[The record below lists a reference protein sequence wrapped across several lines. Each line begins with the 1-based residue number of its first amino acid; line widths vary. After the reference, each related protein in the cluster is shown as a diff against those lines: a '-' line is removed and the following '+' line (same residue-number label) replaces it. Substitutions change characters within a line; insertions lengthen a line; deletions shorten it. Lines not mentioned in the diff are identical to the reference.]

1 MQSEQVNCI
10 RYGSNAIDKGTH
22 VEYTSGMAV
31 FMKYTCRICKKEFLD
46 KEIPRGSG
54 DKE

>member
-10 RYGSNAIDKGTH
+10 RCGSNAIDKGTH

-46 KEIPRGSG
+46 KEIPH
-54 DKE
+54 DLENQE